1 MSAGIGLAALRLLSL
16 KSINGCQNDERRCGD
31 MKLSRCVLFVGVFV
45 FTPRMCRAFSLY
57 NAMAEIREF
66 VICIFFTE
74 KQALESYDL
83 WTVDGVLKG
92 KGV

>member
-1 MSAGIGLAALRLLSL
+1 MVNWRPTDKKQPLE
-16 KSINGCQNDERRCGD
+16 SISDCQNNGDARC
-31 MKLSRCVLFVGVFV
+31 MIKLSRCVLLVAVFV

-57 NAMAEIREF
+57 NAMAEIREL

-74 KQALESYDL
+74 KQAHESYDL